1 MSTVLEDEIISEL
14 RYISCRLLG
23 EKLKLPE
30 VDTLV
35 SNTCT
40 LNPSELDEISSSVM
54 RGDEIATVINAIVDT
69 HDTVLTEMLAELV
82 EYGSAT
88 FAKESIDSLRARKE
102 EHIQRMKAYEEEIKR
117 EIASF
122 VHESPSV
129 SSLISSLEE
138 LRNTLS
144 TSLNPTQR
152 AIINRL
158 CKAGRSETVPWKT
171 PDNILIKWFSE
182 IDIDTYVRSAII
194 ENPRR
199 FYNINTNIRSW
210 SRNG

>member
-69 HDTVLTEMLAELV
+69 HDTVLSAMLAELV

-102 EHIQRMKAYEEEIKR
+102 EHNQRMKAHEEEIKR

-122 VHESPSV
+122 VYGSSSV
-129 SSLISSLEE
+129 SSLISKLEE
-138 LRNTLS
+138 LRSTL
-144 TSLNPTQR
+144 TLPLNPTQR

-171 PDNILIKWFSE
+171 PDNILIKWFLE